1 MRSLMPH
8 FGSREPAAGDA
19 FSQLQH
25 EVDRLFG
32 DFSRSLS
39 TEHWPF
45 AKNGPLSLRV
55 DVCES
60 NKAVEVSAE
69 LPGVEEKDIDVSLD
83 DDKLTI
89 KAEKKAE
96 KESKDKT
103 WHTLERSYGSVQR
116 TIGLPF
122 AVDPDKVEA
131 KFEKGVLKITLPK
144 PPESERK
151 SRNIKI
157 KGA

>member
-8 FGSREPAAGDA
+8 FGSREPAASDP
-19 FSQLQH
+19 FSQLQR

-39 TEHWPF
+39 TERWPF
-45 AKNGPLSLRV
+45 KNGPLTLSI
-55 DVCES
+55 DVSETD
-60 NKAVEVSAE
+60 KALEVSAE
-69 LPGVEEKDIDVSLD
+69 LPGVEEKDIDVSLSD
-83 DDKLTI
+83 DVLTI
-89 KAEKKAE
+89 RAEKKAE
-96 KESKDKT
+96 KESKEKT
-103 WHTLERSYGSVQR
+103 WHTVERSYGSVQR
-116 TIGLPF
+116 TIGIPF
-122 AVDPDKVEA
+122 AVDPDKVNA
-131 KFEKGVLKITLPK
+131 RFDKGVLKITLPK